1 MSMNIL
7 TISDYDVIFLSYDEP
22 NADAN
27 WADLLDKIPKAK
39 RVHGVKGSDA
49 AHKAVAQLATTDRVI
64 VIDADNIIHANFM
77 DQVIEIDSS
86 VDPTQCV
93 LSWPSQNIINGLQY
107 GNGGIKCWPR
117 QLMLDMRTHENADAD
132 DITAQVDFCW
142 QINYL
147 AVDDCYS
154 TIHNN
159 ASSQQAW
166 RAGFREGVKMSL
178 DQGSKVENLMQ
189 VWPGNLKRLG
199 VWMMVGADVPNGIW
213 AILGAR
219 EGCYLT
225 NFTDWDHTNV
235 RDFDYLNNYWNEKV
249 CSLTLEDVHNKI
261 NMLGYLMREQLDII
275 EPFDNKQ
282 SNFFKFFDFN
292 PDRQP
297 KTVNK
302 L

>member
-1 MSMNIL
+1 MSTIL
-7 TISDYDVIFLSYDEP
+7 TIADFDVVFLSYDEP
-22 NADAN
+22 NADSN
-27 WADLLDKIPKAK
+27 WADLLIKIPHAK
-39 RVHGVKGSDA
+39 RVHGVKGSDS

-64 VIDADNIIHANFM
+64 VIDADNIIHANFL

-86 VDPTQCV
+86 VDPSQCV

-147 AVDDCYS
+147 AVDECYS

-178 DQGSKVENLMQ
+178 DQGLKVNDLTQ

-199 VWMMVGADVPNGIW
+199 IWMMVGADVPNGIW
-213 AILGAR
+213 SILGAR

-225 NFTDWDHTNV
+225 NFTNWDHTNV

-249 CSLTLEDVHNKI
+249 CSLTLEDAHNKV
-261 NMLGYLMREQLDII
+261 NMLGYLMREQLNII

-282 SNFFKFFDFN
+282 SKFFKFFDFN